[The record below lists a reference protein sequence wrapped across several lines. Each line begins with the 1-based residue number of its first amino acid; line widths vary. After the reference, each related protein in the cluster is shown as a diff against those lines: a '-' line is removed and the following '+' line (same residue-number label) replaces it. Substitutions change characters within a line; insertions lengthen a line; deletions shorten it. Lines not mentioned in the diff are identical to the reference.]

1 MLLRL
6 PFFFVFL
13 QNYIPRSSGK
23 HIFETQLW
31 AIGLQKNTFGSYVE
45 EYHKYMEDINPL
57 SDDIYKYLNFN
68 EIDTYVESA
77 DSASISAVNI
87 VNPS

>member
-1 MLLRL
+1 
-6 PFFFVFL
+6 
-13 QNYIPRSSGK
+13 
-23 HIFETQLW
+23 
-31 AIGLQKNTFGSYVE
+31 
-45 EYHKYMEDINPL
+45 MEDINPL